1 MAHCSKVFNS
11 NRQRQGS
18 LLCSK
23 KKKKQRVFT
32 SVIITVLSLVL
43 SSHKVSGNTYQP
55 TYQPSL
61 LGSYEPTSSDDY
73 YYYDDDDDDY
83 DYGDDYNDDNDNDDY
98 EEQKVRSILDISNG
112 AETERPTYFPTYA
125 PTNYARDEDD
135 AENEEVK
142 EVDWAKFAE
151 DINAM
156 VNAGGE
162 DGERSAATEW
172 PAGGEDGERS
182 AATEWPSY
190 FPTYAPT
197 TTSERDNRSVP
208 DDDRELVTSLTWSPT
223 YMPTTYVST
232 DDSKSSSSQVSS
244 VDAVTYGRP
253 PPAANAANAANN
265 LREITI
271 AVMAA
276 VVATTILFV

>member
-142 EVDWAKFAE
+142 EVDWTKFAE

-156 VNAGGE
+156 VN
-162 DGERSAATEW
+162 
-172 PAGGEDGERS
+172 AGGEDGERS

-253 PPAANAANAANN
+253 PPAANAANN

-276 VVATTILFV
+276 VIAVTTTILFV